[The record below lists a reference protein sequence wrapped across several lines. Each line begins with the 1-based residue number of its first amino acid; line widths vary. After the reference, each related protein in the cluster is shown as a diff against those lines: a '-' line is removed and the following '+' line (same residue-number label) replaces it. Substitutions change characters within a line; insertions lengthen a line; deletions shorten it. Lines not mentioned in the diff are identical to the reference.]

1 MLDVSDGIIFKWVE
15 EGEEKGKTI
24 SINLT
29 CLKFTSRIV

>member
-1 MLDVSDGIIFKWVE
+1 MLDASDGIIFQWVD
-15 EGEEKGKTI
+15 EGEEKGETM